1 MKTLHVCI
9 AALLTLAI
17 GHLNAQ
23 VTTRPYLRVGNTFLT
38 PTMEELNYPADAEEW
53 MEVTR
58 EGTNIGFGA
67 QFLFPIK
74 KTHIGFDIG
83 YTNIFDNKAVHDQL
97 DGGRGYIEKFRDKEY
112 SLYFLVMVEKKFDNG
127 LFLQAG
133 TGPHLVRWD
142 FENEFKN
149 FRYPELNELYSNGDV
164 YVAGAAEVAL
174 GYEFMLN
181 DRVGLFVMGRVDVIF
196 EYDVMIPVSLQLGVK
211 L

>member
-17 GHLNAQ
+17 CQLNAQ
-23 VTTRPYLRVGNTFLT
+23 VATRPYLRFGNTFLP
-38 PTMEELNYPADAEEW
+38 PTMEELDYPADAEEW
-53 MEVTR
+53 MEVTKD
-58 EGTNIGFGA
+58 GSNIGFGA

-74 KTHIGFDIG
+74 NTHIGFDIG
-83 YTNIFDNKAVHDQL
+83 YTNIFDNRAVNDQL

-112 SLYFLVMVEKKFDNG
+112 TLYFLVMVEKKFDNG

-149 FRYPELNELYSNGDV
+149 FRYPELNERYSNGDV
-164 YVAGAAEVAL
+164 YMAGAAEVAL

-181 DRVGLFVMGRVDVIF
+181 DRVGLFVMGRVDAIF
-196 EYDVMIPVSLQLGVK
+196 EYDVMVPVCLQLGVK